1 MILHFTI
8 LHYKVMLFVFFPNST
23 AGLVQPT
30 LTISMLRVR
39 VAGSGWWFLFGIA
52 GPPRPFACF
61 EFGGCRCRFKAKLKL
76 MTL

>member
-39 VAGSGWWFLFGIA
+39 VAGSGW
-52 GPPRPFACF
+52 
-61 EFGGCRCRFKAKLKL
+61 
-76 MTL
+76 